1 MTESR
6 IHEEPKPWTTVS
18 SRYLFTEP
26 WLTLRKDKVALSN
39 GRTIDDY
46 YISEFPPWC
55 NTLAFTADR
64 KAVLIRQYRHG
75 IGKVHYEIPAGVHD
89 KKGESVLDAAKREL
103 LEETGFGGGTWKLW
117 MELSANPALQ
127 NNITY
132 TFLAEGVELLDNQH
146 LDATEEI
153 SVHLVSIEELRT
165 IVLDGGMIQA
175 LHAAPILKYFATTGP
190 LNR

>member
-1 MTESR
+1 MTETR

-18 SRYLFTEP
+18 SRYLYTEP
-26 WLTLRKDKVALSN
+26 WLTLRKDKVELSN
-39 GRTIDDY
+39 GRTINDY

-55 NTLAFTADR
+55 NTLAFTVDR

-75 IGKVHYEIPAGVHD
+75 IGKVYYEIPAGVHD

-103 LEETGFGGGTWKLW
+103 LEETGFGGGTWKPW

-132 TFLAEGVELLDNQH
+132 TFLAEGVELLDRQH

-153 SVHLVSIEELRT
+153 SVHLVSIEQLRT
-165 IVLDGGMIQA
+165 IVLDGEMIQA
-175 LHAAPILKYFATTGP
+175 LHAAPILKYFATAGP
-190 LNR
+190 LNP